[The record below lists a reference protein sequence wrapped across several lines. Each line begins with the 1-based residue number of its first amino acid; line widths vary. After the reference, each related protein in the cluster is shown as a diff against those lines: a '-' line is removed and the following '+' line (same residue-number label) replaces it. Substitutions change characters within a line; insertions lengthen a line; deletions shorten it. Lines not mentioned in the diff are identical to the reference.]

1 MQPYRPE
8 RNATT
13 QVANWFNDLR
23 GRCTRLHPRHRVRK
37 PRAFVLLEIVLA
49 IGLFSIVAVS
59 MTRALDQV
67 ARTSRAARSEGQV
80 LRVLE
85 SVLAEV
91 SHQPKLKPGGIRFEA
106 GADGVE
112 ADASIESVK
121 LYTRNKQLL
130 DHMFLIRVK
139 AWIPDGRSRLFAREM
154 KTYVY
159 SPNSPEK

>member
-1 MQPYRPE
+1 M
-8 RNATT
+8 TI
-13 QVANWFNDLR
+13 
-23 GRCTRLHPRHRVRK
+23 PRKITSRSQG
-37 PRAFVLLEIVLA
+37 FVLLEIVLA

-91 SHQPKLKPGGIRFEA
+91 VHQPKLKVGGVHFDA

-112 ADASIESVK
+112 ADASIEHIE
-121 LYTRNKQLL
+121 LLTRNKQKL
-130 DHMFLIRVK
+130 DHMFLIQVK

-159 SPNSPEK
+159 SPNSPER

>member
-1 MQPYRPE
+1 MKHIR
-8 RNATT
+8 RTT
-13 QVANWFNDLR
+13 APVASNVNDPT
-23 GRCTRLHPRHRVRK
+23 GRCARLRTRHRVLR
-37 PRAFVLLEIVLA
+37 PRAFVLLEIMLA
-49 IGLFSIVAVS
+49 IALFSMVAVS

-91 SHQPKLKPGGIRFEA
+91 SHQPKLKIGSVHFDA

-112 ADASIESVK
+112 ATASIEHIE
-121 LYTRNKQLL
+121 LLTRNKQKL
-130 DHMFLIRVK
+130 DHMFLIRVN
-139 AWIPDGRSRLFAREM
+139 AWIPDGRSHLFAREM
-154 KTYVY
+154 ETYVY